1 MSAAPG
7 DLVQDSIRMGGHRG
21 VYKSRCVG
29 SRRVLAEF
37 IPCTV
42 GSWEYDCTFNF
53 FRLSCLVCVRIF
65 LPSVYK
71 WSSRRWDENEGVGCS
86 MGKQEVLPKSEET
99 CLLSPSLYVDG
110 ARSEVKQQ
118 QGDIAKRSFRR
129 ICVFCGSSRGK
140 KDIFSDVAFKLG
152 RELVGVSFPGYP
164 STSLKILIY
173 LFRVTIM

>member
-1 MSAAPG
+1 
-7 DLVQDSIRMGGHRG
+7 
-21 VYKSRCVG
+21 
-29 SRRVLAEF
+29 
-37 IPCTV
+37 
-42 GSWEYDCTFNF
+42 
-53 FRLSCLVCVRIF
+53 
-65 LPSVYK
+65 
-71 WSSRRWDENEGVGCS
+71 